1 MLQYGSYLG
10 TPPPDSDWQCGD
22 QINRSKLRGGGTD
35 DDGDNATPSV
45 SSSPSS
51 AFPSQSTGP
60 TPPRISILY
69 PSVASD
75 CRKPPTELV
84 LPDGTSSN
92 LVYHYLQQVRGGV
105 VYAKDPDKFEA
116 LVIEAGAESADDD
129 FINEHVP
136 FYLEEFHAVYERH
149 KGYPISST
157 NPDIVVLMDP
167 HQRIDRRLQALFGI
181 LVELFATLK
190 QLTDD
195 ECHTIYAIVTLLTH
209 GMCLAERR
217 DELRLLRPYITFS
230 VMSANLFYA
239 T

>member
-1 MLQYGSYLG
+1 MTTASLQ
-10 TPPPDSDWQCGD
+10 Q
-22 QINRSKLRGGGTD
+22 N
-35 DDGDNATPSV
+35 
-45 SSSPSS
+45 
-51 AFPSQSTGP
+51 
-60 TPPRISILY
+60 LY
-69 PSVASD
+69 CPM
-75 CRKPPTELV
+75 ELH
-84 LPDGTSSN
+84 

-105 VYAKDPDKFEA
+105 VYAKDPRFLEILPELEELCGAPLVKADTEEVMIDKIQDKFEA
-116 LVIEAGAESADDD
+116 LVIEAGVESTDDD

-136 FYLEEFHAVYERH
+136 FYLEEYHAVYERH

-195 ECHTIYAIVTLLTH
+195 ECHSIYAIVTLLTH